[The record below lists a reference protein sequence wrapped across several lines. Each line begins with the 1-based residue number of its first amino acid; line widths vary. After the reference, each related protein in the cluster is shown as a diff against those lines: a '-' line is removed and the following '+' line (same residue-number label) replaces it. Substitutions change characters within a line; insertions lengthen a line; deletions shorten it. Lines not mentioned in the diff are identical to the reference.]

1 MHNVVEYIIISIN
14 IIIIV
19 IILLYCVPI
28 MVRNVVEY
36 VVIIVIVIVI
46 VILCAWSFS
55 FGGDPQCCGVC
66 HHHRGCYCHNHYV
79 HGHSV

>member
-1 MHNVVEYIIISIN
+1 
-14 IIIIV
+14 
-19 IILLYCVPI
+19 

-66 HHHRGCYCHNHYV
+66 HHCRGCYCHNHYV